1 MDEFTI
7 KDSGARAEFDSGM
20 VRDTEDDKVDYL
32 NLFDVFEPMGTRL
45 AAHLTKGR
53 KKYPDA
59 ASGVPN
65 WKLAEG
71 DEEYQRYR
79 RSAAR
84 HMKQWLAGDTDEDHA
99 AAVLFNI
106 NGAEHVL
113 ERKRLS
119 DRDAKRMY
127 GAGQVVPLSED
138 ELRGLLGK

>member
-1 MDEFTI
+1 MTDDRYTI

-59 ASGVPN
+59 APGVPN
-65 WKLAEG
+65 WKLASG
-71 DEEYQRYR
+71 DEELQRYR

-99 AAVLFNI
+99 AAVIFNI
-106 NGAEHVL
+106 NGAEHVRAMKARNNS
-113 ERKRLS
+113 EF
-119 DRDAKRMY
+119 AKAAAKTY
-127 GAGQVVPLSED
+127 GGEVIFIDDPS
-138 ELRGLLGK
+138 